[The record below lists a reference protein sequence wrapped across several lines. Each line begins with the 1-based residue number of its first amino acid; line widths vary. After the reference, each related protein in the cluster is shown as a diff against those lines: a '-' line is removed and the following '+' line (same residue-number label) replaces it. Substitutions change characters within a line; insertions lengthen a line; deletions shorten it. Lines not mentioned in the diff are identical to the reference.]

1 MSFDELWGRTRAE
14 STERVLGGAG
24 AAPEGPQAPAADTG
38 RGADQDPEAG
48 AGAEAVAEARE
59 AVLER
64 LAHFRSSAVLVP
76 LDDGGG
82 LWTADL
88 GGISWI
94 CAFSDEPAV
103 ARFAEARGME
113 SREWTYRRVLGS
125 RLLDEIVPAV
135 EFPCGV
141 ALDAGSP
148 GGAVFPPVR
157 GIVPDTAAVDGPSYT
172 GGGE

>member
-14 STERVLGGAG
+14 STERVLGGSG
-24 AAPEGPQAPAADTG
+24 AAPEGPPAPGASDAEAIAD
-38 RGADQDPEAG
+38 AD
-48 AGAEAVAEARE
+48 AEAVADARE

-64 LAHFRSSAVLVP
+64 LADFRSTAVLVP
-76 LDDGGG
+76 LDDKGG

-94 CAFSDEPAV
+94 CAFSDEPAL
-103 ARFAEARGME
+103 ARFAEARGTE

-125 RLLDEIVPAV
+125 RLLDEVVPAV

-157 GIVPDTAAVDGPSYT
+157 GIVPDSAAVDSPSYA
-172 GGGE
+172 GGGK